1 MYFRLWEPLFSLY
14 RIETSTK
21 KPHGLGAA
29 SELCVWGVNGGRA
42 PSPHPLLS
50 GLVLLHCSC
59 SRLQTSISLK
69 GSLTAQDLAK
79 PHVYL
84 SNQTHRWTAGLPF

>member
-14 RIETSTK
+14 RIKTSTE

-59 SRLQTSISLK
+59 SCLQTNISLK

-84 SNQTHRWTAGLPF
+84 RNQTHRWTAGLPF